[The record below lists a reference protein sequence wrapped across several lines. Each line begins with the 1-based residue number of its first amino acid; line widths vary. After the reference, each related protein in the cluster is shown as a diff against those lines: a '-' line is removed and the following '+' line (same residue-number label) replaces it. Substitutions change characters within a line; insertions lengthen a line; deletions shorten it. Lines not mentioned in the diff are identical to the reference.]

1 MRTSFCIY
9 RLINCQN
16 TGYNYQIWAI
26 GARNELLGV
35 ILSDGG
41 FQFPA
46 LFSLLMPTFRGRN
59 QRFIKKCTLLWTIAG
74 YRPQY
79 EVSSKVSQNNKSR
92 ALHNFTSQPWS
103 FAGGESFKYGIV
115 ENRLL
120 RRRSSLFLA
129 VLFRDVVFSHVPN
142 LLPSNTI
149 FLRFNIVSP
158 LLFLFCDR
166 ESRQKTYIKIN
177 TCHFIGKSPSDIT
190 CIFKNCSNAFRLPAI
205 ERVVLHAVEQHD
217 KIGKHGFQA
226 GIKAFVDI
234 PIKVCKLNAAFD
246 IIEYQIRDAL
256 FILRCFL
263 EIADY
268 SARVF

>member
-1 MRTSFCIY
+1 MRVMD
-9 RLINCQN
+9 
-16 TGYNYQIWAI
+16 
-26 GARNELLGV
+26 ARNGLFCV
-35 ILSDGG
+35 ILSDRS
-41 FQFPA
+41 FHCPTF
-46 LFSLLMPTFRGRN
+46 FSLLMAAFRGRN
-59 QRFIKKCTLLWTIAG
+59 QKFIMECTLLWTIAG
-74 YRPQY
+74 HRPQC
-79 EVSSKVSQNNKSR
+79 EVSSKVSQNNESR

-149 FLRFNIVSP
+149 FLRFNIGSP
-158 LLFLFCDR
+158 LLFLICDR

-177 TCHFIGKSPSDIT
+177 SCYFIGKSPSDIT
-190 CIFKNCSNAFRLPAI
+190 CIFKNCSNTLRLPAI

-234 PIKVCKLNAAFD
+234 PVKVCKLNAAFD
-246 IIEYQIRDAL
+246 IIEHQICDTL
-256 FILRCFL
+256 FILRCFS

-268 SARVF
+268 GARVL